1 MSKLIQPKGPLAMT
15 AYPKLKPVDEFDVAR
30 EHFDGVVAELRS
42 PAALAMQHSE
52 LEERVQQ
59 GVRELGRRLVQAQL
73 ELRAK
78 QEQVPSV
85 VIGSDGVARTHHR
98 VRERGLTTIFGEV
111 EVARTA
117 LGARGA
123 ASVCPMDAELN
134 LPRESYSHGLRKLCA
149 VEAARGSFDDVVE
162 AVERATGVH
171 VPKRQAEELVARAA
185 VDFEAFYADG
195 ARGPPADVTQR
206 HLLCLSLDSKGI
218 VMRPEHLTD
227 ETAKKAAASTK
238 KLKRRLSKGEKLGR
252 KRMATVA
259 AVWDA
264 KPLRRQPDDI
274 MRDLRPLRVVKKCR
288 PETLN
293 KRVWTSIER
302 HSTVV
307 TDEVFEEARR
317 RDPDGHRLWIVL
329 VDGDAHQI
337 ERVRAAARRHNEHVI
352 IVVDF
357 IHVLEYLWKAA
368 WCFFKE
374 GDAAAEQWVVE
385 RARGI
390 LEGKSGDVAAG
401 IRRSATLRGLAA
413 NKRKGADDCANYL
426 INKREFLRYPTFLD
440 MGAPI
445 ATGVIEGAC
454 RHLIGDRMDIT
465 GARWSLAGAEAV
477 LKIRSLRSSGDFDD
491 YWRFHLM
498 REHER
503 QHLSRYTQPLKEAV
517 G

>member
-1 MSKLIQPKGPLAMT
+1 MT
-15 AYPKLKPVDEFDVAR
+15 AYPKLKLVDEFDVAR
-30 EHFDGVVAELRS
+30 EHFDGVVADLRS
-42 PAALAMQHSE
+42 EDALAMQHGE

-59 GVRELGRRLVQAQL
+59 GVRELGRLLMQAQL
-73 ELRAK
+73 DLRAK
-78 QEQVPSV
+78 QEVPPAMV
-85 VIGSDGVARTHHR
+85 LGADGVPRTHR
-98 VRERGLTTIFGEV
+98 RSGTERDLATIFGEV
-111 EVARTA
+111 DVTRVAFQ
-117 LGARGA
+117 ARGA
-123 ASVCPMDAELN
+123 TSLFPLDGELN
-134 LPRESYSHGLRKLCA
+134 LPHEKYSHGLRKLSALEA
-149 VEAARGSFDDVVE
+149 VRGSFDDAVA
-162 AVERATGVH
+162 AVERTTGVH

-185 VDFEAFYADG
+185 VDFEGFYEDN
-195 ARGPPADVTQR
+195 ARAPPVEVTPH
-206 HLLCLSLDSKGI
+206 HLLCLSLDGKGI
-218 VMRPEHLTD
+218 VMRPEHLT
-227 ETAKKAAASTK
+227 EATAKKAATSTH

-264 KPLRRQPDDI
+264 EPLRRQPEDI
-274 MRDLRPLRVVKKCR
+274 MRELRPVRLVKKRR
-288 PETLN
+288 PKTLN

-317 RDPDGHRLWIVL
+317 RDPDGRRLWVVL

-337 ERVRAAARRHNEHVI
+337 ERVRAAARTHNEHVI
-352 IVVDF
+352 IIVDF

-368 WCFFKE
+368 WCFFDE
-374 GDAAAEQWVVE
+374 GDADAEQWVVE
-385 RARGI
+385 RARSI

-401 IRRSATLRGLAA
+401 IRRSATLRRLGD
-413 NKRKGADDCANYL
+413 NKRKGADDCADYL
-426 INKREFLRYPTFLD
+426 INKREFLRYPTYLD

-465 GARWSLAGAEAV
+465 GARWSLPGAEAV
-477 LKIRSLRSSGDFDD
+477 LKLRSLRSSGDLND
-491 YWRFHLM
+491 YWRFHLT

-503 QHLSRYTQPLKEAV
+503 QHLSRYAEPLREA